1 MIKQSSQDMATNGA
15 APDVKPSVVPTSK
28 KTIPSKE
35 KSTTKS
41 GKAKDKYPSKDA
53 PPVAPKAADRKRKHG
68 IYKQT
73 FYNVYNL
80 VLLLNDVL
88 LQL

>member
-1 MIKQSSQDMATNGA
+1 MATNGA

-68 IYKQT
+68 KQT
-73 FYNVYNL
+73 
-80 VLLLNDVL
+80 L
-88 LQL
+88 LQYLQSCTIIE